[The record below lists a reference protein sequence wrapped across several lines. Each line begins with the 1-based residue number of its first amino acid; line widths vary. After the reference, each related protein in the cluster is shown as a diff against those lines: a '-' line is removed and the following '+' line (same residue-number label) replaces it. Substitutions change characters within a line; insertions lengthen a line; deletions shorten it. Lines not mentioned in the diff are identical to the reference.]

1 MDLSGDPVAGD
12 ASIGGGTLLWLE
24 REPETAEK
32 PVQGRTADGLS
43 PILSRSGGARARS
56 PNQGRLV

>member
-1 MDLSGDPVAGD
+1 MDLSGDPAVLETRALVAE
-12 ASIGGGTLLWLE
+12 TLLWLE

-43 PILSRSGGARARS
+43 PTVQIRWR
-56 PNQGRLV
+56 